1 MTAMRRIDLGGD
13 CRQRLP
19 IREPVWIGAIA
30 GVGMAMLVLSM
41 TVPAE
46 SRLTTSELAE
56 TSYNVSNRIGAQR
69 IALFPNA
76 WMPTRL
82 ATARGNGFA
91 ILLSPANRPLV
102 KEMGPRNSW
111 EDRSQ
116 GGDLPLVV
124 NNRTERE
131 SEIDLSVGQSAVSA
145 PAFIG
150 GTGAPEW
157 QLGSADAQPRAILVT
172 LEGKW

>member
-41 TVPAE
+41 TVLAE
-46 SRLTTSELAE
+46 SRLTTSELVE
-56 TSYNVSNRIGAQR
+56 TGHNFSSRIGSQR
-69 IALFPNA
+69 IALFPDS
-76 WMPTRL
+76 WMHTRS
-82 ATARGNGFA
+82 AAARDNSVA
-91 ILLSPANRPLV
+91 ILLSPANRPLAE
-102 KEMGPRNSW
+102 EMGPRNSW

-116 GGDLPLVV
+116 GDDLPLVV

-131 SEIDLSVGQSAVSA
+131 SEIDLSAGQSAVSA

-150 GTGAPEW
+150 
-157 QLGSADAQPRAILVT
+157 VT
-172 LEGKW
+172 KAGMFL